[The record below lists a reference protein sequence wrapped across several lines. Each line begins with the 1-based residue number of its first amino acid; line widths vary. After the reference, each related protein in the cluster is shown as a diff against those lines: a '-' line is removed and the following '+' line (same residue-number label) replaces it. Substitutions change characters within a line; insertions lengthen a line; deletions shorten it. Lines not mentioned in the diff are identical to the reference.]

1 MITQALSIGGRVC
14 TTQNIALTRTYDQYN
29 PLNLPPNTI
38 RVRTS
43 DGNVPSRVR
52 DFTTYETATLVDG
65 TTDVYDVYKGGK
77 FGLILFYSENVIEIL
92 GANTTNVTDMQNA
105 FIGCPITSVA
115 LFDTSNVT
123 DMLHTFMY
131 CEFSSLP
138 EFDLSNV
145 RRATGM
151 FSDCTSLTNIPQFD
165 TSNVTSTSS
174 MFRNCTSL
182 SSTPLLDLSNV
193 TVADLMYYK
202 CSALTAIPQFNT
214 SKITNAD
221 YMFLG
226 CVSVNSGALNLY
238 QQMST
243 QTTPP
248 SSHYGTF
255 SACGRDTVNGAAELA
270 QIPSDW
276 K

>member
-1 MITQALSIGGRVC
+1 MITQAFSIGGRVC
-14 TTQNIALTRTYDQYN
+14 TTQNVALTRTYDPYN
-29 PLNLPPNTI
+29 PLKLPPNTI

-43 DGNVPSRVR
+43 DGNAPSRIP
-52 DFTTYETATLVDG
+52 DWTTYTSAKLVDG
-65 TTDVYDVYKGGK
+65 TTDVYDVYKQDQ
-77 FGLILFYSENVIEIL
+77 FGLILFYSQNVIEIL
-92 GANTTNVTDMQNA
+92 GANTTNITDMQDA
-105 FIGCPITSVA
+105 FLGCPITSVA

-131 CEFSSLP
+131 CECSSFP

-145 RRATGM
+145 RRAQGT
-151 FSDCTSLTNIPQFD
+151 FRECASLTHIPQFN
-165 TSNVTSTSS
+165 TSNMTNTSG
-174 MFRNCTSL
+174 MFLGCTAL

-193 TVADLMYYK
+193 TAADFMYYG
-202 CSALTAIPQFNT
+202 CSSLTAIPRFNT
-214 SKITNAD
+214 SKLTNAEC
-221 YMFLG
+221 MFDG
-226 CVSVNSGALNLY
+226 CVNVNTGAFDLY

-248 SSHYGTF
+248 TSHYGTF

-270 QIPSDW
+270 QIPDDW